1 MISSDKEL
9 KKYLLTDDEWLKIQE
24 IKDLMEVLYL
34 SI

>member
-1 MISSDKEL
+1 MISFDKEL